1 MSSLA
6 AHGASYLPARPVG
19 EPLRVA
25 FIGPDVWLANCAP
38 PVSTH
43 ALSVSR
49 FPLGPAGGQDVL
61 EAIRA
66 MRPHVCV
73 AFDPP
78 VLAPGILGELPGA
91 SLGILVD
98 GAASA
103 SPETVGALDRL
114 VSFDPALTGTQV
126 GSMDVWRAVPPPVS
140 DVLFSEPRR
149 PHHAPR
155 AVSIGRESAHREAML
170 TPVKHHQDM
179 LQLIHGVSGAEL
191 AEVLSGYDVGIHVH
205 RDGGGGFGQ
214 QVGVHLASGH
224 LLLSEHLA
232 PAHGLE
238 RGIDFLQVD
247 SADGLLWTLE
257 RLGRFPEM
265 YHRIRVRGRLKAE
278 QYRASRL
285 FGRLL
290 GDLLADIAAFGPAQL
305 ARG

>member
-1 MSSLA
+1 M
-6 AHGASYLPARPVG
+6 
-19 EPLRVA
+19 RVA
-25 FIGPDVWLANCAP
+25 FVGPDVWLANCAP
-38 PVSTH
+38 PLSTH

-49 FPLGPAGGQDVL
+49 FALGPAGGQDVL
-61 EAIRA
+61 QEIRA

-78 VLAPGILGELPGA
+78 ALAPGILGELPGVK
-91 SLGILVD
+91 LGILVD

-103 SPETVGALDRL
+103 APESVGALDRL
-114 VSFDPALTGTQV
+114 VSFDPGLTGTQV

-191 AEVLSGYDVGIHVH
+191 AEVLSGYDVGIYVS
-205 RDGGGGFGQ
+205 REGGGGFGQ
-214 QVGVHLASGH
+214 QVGLHLACGH

-278 QYRASRL
+278 QYRASSL
-285 FGRLL
+285 FARLL
-290 GDLLADIAAFGPAQL
+290 GDLLADLAASGPAQL
-305 ARG
+305 TCG